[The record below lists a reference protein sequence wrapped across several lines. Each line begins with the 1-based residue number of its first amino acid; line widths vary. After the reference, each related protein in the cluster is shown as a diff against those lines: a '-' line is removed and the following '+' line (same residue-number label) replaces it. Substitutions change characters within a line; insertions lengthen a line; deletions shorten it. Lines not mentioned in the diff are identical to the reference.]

1 MAGFST
7 SSISHNIE
15 QTRFRSKMPGKEEM
29 EVKGKRGNN
38 RKSGWPSQNKP
49 NMSLGIT
56 GDKNFSGSSIPSNV
70 FKSGSY
76 RSQKTPT
83 TEALHAQN
91 KGFNSSEVS
100 AYLNREWKSALDR
113 ANDSAYQAKNKPEIY
128 KMTDN
133 EWMTKSGSIT
143 SVWAGRGHLTVKGT
157 TFLSELRKSVL
168 SSLSNNITEPKG
180 G

>member
-1 MAGFST
+1 
-7 SSISHNIE
+7 
-15 QTRFRSKMPGKEEM
+15 
-29 EVKGKRGNN
+29 
-38 RKSGWPSQNKP
+38 
-49 NMSLGIT
+49 MSLGAS
-56 GDKNFSGSSIPSNV
+56 GDKNFLGSSAPSGIS
-70 FKSGSY
+70 KSMPY
-76 RSQKTPT
+76 RSPKTPT
-83 TEALHAQN
+83 TETTHSQN

-100 AYLNREWKSALDR
+100 SYLNKEWKSALDR
-113 ANDSAYQAKNKPEIY
+113 ANDSTCQTKNKPEIY

-168 SSLSNNITEPKG
+168 STLSNNITEPKG